1 MRGTAC
7 HAGPMSLTLRREAV
21 TDHRVVEALARE
33 AFWGMTGPRCN
44 EHLLAHRLRTTPAF
58 VPELD
63 YVAEVDGR
71 LVGNVMYSR
80 ARVVGE
86 RGAHDVLTFGPLS
99 VLPTHQ
105 GTGVGSALMR
115 RTLAEAAAL
124 GHRAVIVY
132 GHPDY
137 YPRLGFRRAAE
148 VGITAP
154 DGSTFDALMALAL
167 VPGGLDGVTG
177 QFHEDPVFHLDP
189 DDVAEFE
196 QSFPAKGPALLT
208 AVGTLDGR
216 VAPVVVGA
224 LRSHGVT
231 HLEDLR
237 QRSRAEV
244 AAWDGVDDAACG
256 ALRAVLRE
264 HGVVWG

>member
-1 MRGTAC
+1 
-7 HAGPMSLTLRREAV
+7 MSLTLRREAPA
-21 TDHRVVEALARE
+21 DHRTVEALTRE
-33 AFWGMTGPRCN
+33 AFWGMSGPRCD
-44 EHLLAHRLRTTPAF
+44 EHLLVHRLRTTATF

-99 VLPTHQ
+99 VLPAHQ
-105 GTGVGSALMR
+105 GTGVGTALMR

-124 GHRAVIVY
+124 GHRGVIVY

-137 YPRLGFRRAAE
+137 YPRLGFRRGAE
-148 VGITAP
+148 VGVTAP
-154 DGSTFDALMALAL
+154 DGSTFDALMVLAL
-167 VPGGLDGVTG
+167 VPDGLDGVAG

-196 QSFPAKGPALLT
+196 RSFPAKAPARLT
-208 AVGTLDGR
+208 AVDVLDGR
-216 VAPVVVGA
+216 VPAVAVDA
-224 LRSHGVT
+224 LRSHGLR

-237 QRSRAEV
+237 RHSRAEV
-244 AAWDGVDDAACG
+244 TAWDGVDDAAGG
-256 ALRAVLRE
+256 ALRAALRG
-264 HGVVWG
+264 HGIVWG